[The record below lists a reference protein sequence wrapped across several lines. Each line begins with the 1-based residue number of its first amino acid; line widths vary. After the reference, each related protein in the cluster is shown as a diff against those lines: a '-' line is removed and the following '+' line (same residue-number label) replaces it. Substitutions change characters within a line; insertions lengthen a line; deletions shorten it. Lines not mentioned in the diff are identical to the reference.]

1 MERRTFEKGKLICQK
16 DERADNLFLIQDGIV
31 EVSLKYDRRR
41 EDQYFVIERLG
52 RGAIINHR
60 SFMVR
65 DDADTDFV
73 CRTTV
78 SVFQLNYHKFTE
90 IKRKR
95 QDLKRTK
102 EQVKAVLFAPLYPL
116 ALDYIFHN
124 NDR

>member
-1 MERRTFEKGKLICQK
+1 M
-16 DERADNLFLIQDGIV
+16 
-31 EVSLKYDRRR
+31 
-41 EDQYFVIERLG
+41 IERLT

-78 SVFQLNYHKFTE
+78 SVFVLSYQKFNE

-95 QDLKRTK
+95 KDLKETK
-102 EQVKAVLFAPLYPL
+102 LRLK
-116 ALDYIFHN
+116 D
-124 NDR
+124 